1 MSRRSNCWS
10 SGKGPGV
17 FSGVSEH
24 VPSAS
29 NAAAVKGDCAD
40 DATVV
45 TAATARVDGAA
56 AAAVV
61 AEPADDADVDDV
73 DGAPAVSAVGT
84 DPAEDADGDEL
95 EHAAP
100 ARPST
105 ATPPMRRNVR
115 RFAMAGRLSGVGD
128 LVMVQSNT
136 GWFAFTQV
144 LVENKLRTLRRPT
157 T

>member
-29 NAAAVKGDCAD
+29 NAAAVNGDCAD

-45 TAATARVDGAA
+45 TAADAA
-56 AAAVV
+56 GDDAVASAVV
-61 AEPADDADVDDV
+61 AEPADDADV
-73 DGAPAVSAVGT
+73 ASAVCAAGT

-105 ATPPMRRNVR
+105 ATPPMRRKVR
-115 RFAMAGRLSGVGD
+115 RSAMAGR
-128 LVMVQSNT
+128 
-136 GWFAFTQV
+136 
-144 LVENKLRTLRRPT
+144 
-157 T
+157 